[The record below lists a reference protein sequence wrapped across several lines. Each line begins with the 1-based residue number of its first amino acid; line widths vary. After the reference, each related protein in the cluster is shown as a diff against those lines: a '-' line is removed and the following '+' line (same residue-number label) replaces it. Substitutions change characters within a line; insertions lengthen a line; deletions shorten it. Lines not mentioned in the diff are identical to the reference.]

1 MKRGMIK
8 TVNVT
13 DRRDLHFSTM
23 KDLLDD
29 VERLGEAPSR
39 RATGNW
45 TAAQVVQHVAKL
57 INLSIDGFPIPKAP
71 LPLRV
76 IGRLIRNRA
85 LIKPWRPGYKFPKS
99 FTFLDPDPE
108 ISWDQAARYLSDTFD
123 RLESQRMTAPSPLL
137 GPLSHEKWEQFHCR
151 HAEMHLG
158 FVHGEGVTSS
168 TPAHSPGI

>member
-1 MKRGMIK
+1 MSK

-23 KDLLDD
+23 KDLLDN

-45 TAAQVVQHVAKL
+45 TAAQIVQHVAKL
-57 INLSIDGFPIPKAP
+57 IEFSIDGFPIPKAP
-71 LPLRV
+71 LHLRV
-76 IGRLIRNRA
+76 VGRLIRNRA
-85 LIKPWRPGYKFPKS
+85 LIKPMRPGYKVPKS
-99 FTFLDPDPE
+99 FTFLEPDPE
-108 ISWDQAARYLSDTFD
+108 ISWLQAARYLRETFD

-158 FVHGEGVTSS
+158 FVHGEG
-168 TPAHSPGI
+168 